1 MKVTAAQKE
10 KMETKMKMKEAID
23 PIKEYYKVV
32 RSGKSVRY
40 RDC

>member
-10 KMETKMKMKEAID
+10 KMEKDHDK
-23 PIKEYYKVV
+23 IKEYYKVV
-32 RSGKSVRY
+32 CSGRGVRN